1 MSIAKG
7 TRFGPYEVLGQ
18 IGAGG
23 MGVVYSANDTQLKRE
38 VALKVLPEQ
47 FARDPERLTRFRR
60 EAQLLASLN
69 HPNIAAIYGLE
80 ESGPRPALV
89 MEYVPGETLADQIRR
104 GPVEM
109 EEALRI
115 ASQITEALEHA
126 HEKTIVHRDLKPAN
140 VKVTPQGQVKV
151 LDFGLAKAFAGEN
164 AAGSAPAPVIDSNS
178 PTLSKLPEGIAGA
191 NVSPTLPGVIL
202 GTAAYMSPEQAKGK
216 TVDRRT
222 DIWAWGCVLYEL
234 LTGQGAFHGEP
245 TRNQS
250 RARKQADT
258 ASPAKGPLP
267 HGRGSDEPETVQE
280 ILARIL
286 QAEPD
291 WAALPADTP
300 PGIRALLRRCLQKD
314 ATQRLRDAADL
325 RIQIAD
331 ARAAAQ
337 PAPVGATA
345 RAPRR
350 WLLLAGL
357 ACVVAAAIGG
367 IAVWTLRRAPAG
379 TQQVSRSVIP
389 LPPDES
395 LAGTRAPVVALS
407 PDGTQLAYVAAGPGG
422 AQIYLRNVDSLESR
436 AISGTGEGYHPFFS
450 PDGQWIGFFAGPSLK
465 KVSVSGGAALT
476 LTPVPDSRGGAWGP
490 DDTIVFSPAA
500 LSALMRIPAAGGEP
514 QELTK
519 LKPGESSH
527 RWPHFLPDGKAVV
540 FTMFPAGGS
549 TADASILVH
558 RLDTGEQR
566 TLIQGG
572 VDGRYA
578 SSGHLVFYRDGT
590 LMAVPFDPSRLE
602 VKGTP
607 APVLEGVM
615 SSSLGAVPAGEFSFS
630 GTGSLVYVA
639 GGAASAA
646 MNLVWVDRKG
656 AVEVLPAPPHGYGLQ
671 KLSPDGKRVLEF
683 FDGNVWIYDLTR
695 DTLTK
700 MTFEGNNSNNG
711 WTPDGER
718 IIFRSNKHGGAL
730 NLYWKPADGSGA
742 EERLT
747 NSPNAQLPG
756 SFTPDGKEFVYVE
769 LNPQTN
775 YDIWVLPMEGE
786 RKPRL
791 FLQTPF
797 YDGNPRLSPDGRWL
811 SYGSD
816 ESGRFE
822 VYVTPYPGPGGKWQI
837 STDGGVE
844 QSWSPDG
851 KEIFYRSGPRRE
863 KFMVVD
869 IQTQPTFS
877 AGKPRLM
884 FEGIYGSPGGI
895 GANYSVSPDGKRF
908 LMTRPVAEQQSALTQ
923 INLIQNWFEELK
935 RRVPMK

>member
-23 MGVVYSANDTQLKRE
+23 MGEVYSANDTQLKRE

-47 FARDPERLTRFRR
+47 FARDPERLARFRR

-80 ESGPRPALV
+80 ESGPRPSLV

-109 EEALRI
+109 DEALRI

-126 HEKTIVHRDLKPAN
+126 HEKTVVHRDLKPAN

-151 LDFGLAKAFAGEN
+151 LDFGLAKAFAGES
-164 AAGSAPAPVIDSNS
+164 AAGSAPPVPTPAIDSNS
-178 PTLSKLPEGIAGA
+178 PTLSKLPEGFAGA
-191 NVSPTLPGVIL
+191 NASPTIPGVIL

-222 DIWAWGCVLYEL
+222 DIWALGCVLYEL
-234 LTGQGAFHGEP
+234 LTGKQVFSGESVTEILGAVMRGEP
-245 TRNQS
+245 
-250 RARKQADT
+250 
-258 ASPAKGPLP
+258 
-267 HGRGSDEPETVQE
+267 E
-280 ILARIL
+280 
-286 QAEPD
+286 

-300 PGIRALLRRCLQKD
+300 PGIRAVLRRCLQKD
-314 ATQRLRDAADL
+314 AAERLRDAADL

-331 ARAAAQ
+331 ARAAALA
-337 PAPVGATA
+337 APVGATA

-350 WLLLAGL
+350 LLLLAGL
-357 ACVVAAAIGG
+357 ACVVAAAVGG
-367 IAVWTLRRAPAG
+367 IAVWALRRAPAG
-379 TQQVSRSVIP
+379 SQQVSRSVIP
-389 LPPDES
+389 LPADES

-407 PDGTQLAYVAAGPGG
+407 PDGTQLAYVAGGG
-422 AQIYLRNVDSLESR
+422 AAGLPQIYLRSMDSAEAR
-436 AISGTGEGYHPFFS
+436 PITGTENATDPFFS
-450 PDGQWIGFFAGPSLK
+450 PDGQWIGFFAASNLK
-465 KVSVSGGAALT
+465 KISVSGGAALT
-476 LTPVPDSRGGAWGP
+476 LSPASNNSRGAAWGP
-490 DDTIVFSPAA
+490 GDTIVFAPINTVG
-500 LSALMRIPAAGGEP
+500 LSTVSGAGGAA

-519 LKPGESSH
+519 LKQGESSH
-527 RWPHFLPDGKAVV
+527 RWPQFLPDGKSVL
-540 FTMFPAGGS
+540 FTIGTASQGS
-549 TADASILVH
+549 YQDAQIVAM
-558 RLDTGEQR
+558 RLDTGEQKI
-566 TLIQGG
+566 LIRGG
-572 VDGRYA
+572 TYGRYV
-578 SSGHLVFYRDGT
+578 STGHLVYYRAGT
-590 LMAVPFDPSRLE
+590 LMAVPFDPVRLE
-602 VKGTP
+602 VNGTP

-615 SSSLGAVPAGEFSFS
+615 SSTGDTGAGQFSFS
-630 GTGSLVYVA
+630 NLGSLAYVS
-639 GGAASAA
+639 GGVSSAD

-656 AVEVLPAPPHGYGLQ
+656 AMEVLPAPPHAYGIQ
-671 KLSPDGKRVLEF
+671 KLSPDGKRVLES
-683 FDGNVWIYDLTR
+683 FDGSVWIYDLSR
-695 DTLTK
+695 DTMTK
-700 MTFEGNNSNNG
+700 MTFEGTASNNG
-711 WTPDGER
+711 WTPDGKR
-718 IIFRSNKHGGAL
+718 IIFRSNQHGGAL

-747 NSPNAQLPG
+747 TSQYDQLPG
-756 SFTPDGKEFVYVE
+756 SFTPDGKFFLFHEID
-769 LNPQTN
+769 PKTN

-786 RKPRL
+786 RKPRV
-791 FLQTPF
+791 FLQTPA
-797 YDGNPRLSPDGRWL
+797 YEGNARLSPDGRWL

-844 QSWSPDG
+844 QMWSPDG
-851 KEIFYRSGPRRE
+851 KEIFYRTGSRRE

-869 IQTQPTFS
+869 VQTQPTFS

-884 FEGIYGSPGGI
+884 FEGIYGSSIGI
-895 GANYSVSPDGKRF
+895 GNTYSVSLDGKRF

-923 INLIQNWFEELK
+923 INLIQNWFEELR
-935 RRVPMK
+935 RRVPAAK